1 MRLERSFFVHL
12 GLLVVAVLLAVLVWT
27 RDEKAAALSVADV
40 TVWAGRADDVERIA
54 FEGKSKT
61 VVLEAKKDKEGRYFV
76 GTTERKTTP
85 PAEKPKD
92 PHQNPDDA
100 AQDDEPPAEPEPTVK
115 TTTFVSVAAGNKLA
129 EAIAPLKALR
139 SIGRIAD
146 DRAAEFGLTEPEGT
160 LTVKLRGGERKLVLG
175 GATPGGADR
184 YARDEATGEVYA
196 IKGDIYRDLDT
207 AESRLLERDLHEWK
221 DVDLARARVIAG
233 DKRRELARSGDEG
246 KKFWA
251 DPASPEQNDE
261 TVGNWMTK
269 LDRLRPTEYL
279 AAAPEQKEV
288 VVRIEYTGRSGDIGF
303 AELVKGPPGASGK
316 PDYFLV
322 TERTRLY
329 GKVPV
334 GVAEQVEQDVG
345 AVVK

>member
-1 MRLERSFFVHL
+1 MRLDRSFFVHL
-12 GLLVVAVLLAVLVWT
+12 GLLVVATLFAVVVWT
-27 RDEKAAALSVADV
+27 RDKTASALAVADV
-40 TVWAGRADDVERIA
+40 TVWAGRAEDVERIT
-54 FEGKSKT
+54 FESKSKT
-61 VVLEAKKDKEGRYFV
+61 VVLEAKADKGGRYFV
-76 GTTERKTTP
+76 GTTERRTTP

-92 PHQNPDDA
+92 DVHADHGDEPHDD
-100 AQDDEPPAEPEPTVK
+100 PPAEPEPAVK
-115 TTTFVSVAAGNKLA
+115 TTTFVSVSGGNKLA

-139 SIGRIAD
+139 SIGRVAD
-146 DRAAEFGLTEPEGT
+146 DRASEFGLAEPEGT
-160 LTVKLRGGERKLVLG
+160 ITVKLRGGERKLVVG

-196 IKGDIYRDLDT
+196 IKGDVYRDLET
-207 AESRLLERDLHEWK
+207 AESRLMERDLHEWK
-221 DVDLARARVIAG
+221 DVDLTKARVIAG
-233 DKRRELARSGDEG
+233 DKRRELVRSGDEG

-251 DPASPEQNDE
+251 DPGSPEQKDE
-261 TVGNWMTK
+261 TVGNWMSK
-269 LDRLRPTEYL
+269 LDRLRPTEYV
-279 AAAPEQKEV
+279 AAAPEQKEL
-288 VVRIEYTGRSGDIGF
+288 VVRVEYTGRSGDTGF
-303 AELVKGPPGASGK
+303 AELVKGPPEASGK

>member
-12 GLLVVAVLLAVLVWT
+12 GLVVVAALFAVLVWT
-27 RDEKAAALSVADV
+27 RDEKASALAVADV
-40 TVWAGRADDVERIA
+40 TVWTGRAEDVERIA

-61 VVLEAKKDKEGRYFV
+61 VVLEAKTDKEGRYFV

-92 PHQNPDDA
+92 PHQDPGDEAQEDA
-100 AQDDEPPAEPEPTVK
+100 PPAEPTIK

-146 DRAAEFGLTEPEGT
+146 DRAAEFGLAEPEGT
-160 LTVKLRGGERKLVLG
+160 LTVKMRGAERKLVLG

-221 DVDLARARVIAG
+221 DVDLAKARVIAG
-233 DKRRELARSGDEG
+233 DKRREIVRSGDEG

-251 DPASPEQNDE
+251 DPASPEQIDE
-261 TVGNWMTK
+261 TVGNWMSK
-269 LDRLRPTEYL
+269 LDRLRPTEYV

-288 VVRIEYTGRSGDIGF
+288 VARVEYTGRSGDSGF
-303 AELVKGPPGASGK
+303 VELVKGPPGTSGK

-329 GKVPV
+329 GKVPA